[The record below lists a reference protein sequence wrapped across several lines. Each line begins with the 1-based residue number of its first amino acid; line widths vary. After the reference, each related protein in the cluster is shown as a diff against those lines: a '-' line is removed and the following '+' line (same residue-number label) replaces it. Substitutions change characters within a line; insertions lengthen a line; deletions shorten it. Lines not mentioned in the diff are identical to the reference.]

1 MNNRWKMNRIGF
13 INFWLYDEEIFNLEN
28 GKILI
33 RGTNGSGKSITTQ
46 SVVSFILDGDRSPE
60 RLDTFGSTSRK
71 MEYYFLGDGEK
82 EDETGYIF
90 LELKKENVEQYLTIG
105 IGQRAQKGKS
115 MSFWGFI
122 LSDGRRVG
130 EEFKL
135 YREIGNKRIPLS
147 KNELERLLGD
157 KNKIAYGQRDY
168 MDMINKELFGFSDI
182 NYYKKLIKFLL
193 KIRTSKLST
202 DIKPMNVYE
211 ILNDSLQVLEE
222 RDLRVLVESLEKMDS
237 MQKRNEEQKEVQRS
251 INIIKKEYDKYNRFI
266 LGKKATT
273 YFEAKKEYEILRKTI
288 DKLIKEIERLKKE
301 SKDNNEIKVKIEK
314 RIGDI
319 EQENRI
325 LESIDLEKTVNE
337 MLITRKELQ
346 NKEKEIKEEEEKL
359 EEHNVELKKQGIRKR
374 EEENRIETIKYKI
387 KKLHQEL
394 KDINEVLL
402 FEGHLKDENEIFQKE
417 IAEKLES
424 IKNNLEVYQKNINLG
439 LEALEKMKNLSE
451 DLEKEEEEVNSYR
464 NERDRIKDEM
474 LKAQGMEERARDNLV
489 ENFYILKEKN
499 EFLKISKSD
508 LDKIIE
514 LIKKYEG
521 LIEAGEIKKILE
533 KNYNLKSQELQH
545 SKMDLEHAKIVKTR
559 EYEVELEELNKLKNL
574 EDNIPVRKDEVIQ
587 CREELKKSGIEF
599 MAFYETVDFSENLS
613 EIEKNTLEAQLKD
626 SGILD
631 SLVIPYEKRER
642 AKDIISKYSDI
653 IITSKKNS
661 DKNFKYNKL
670 VPENIKDNIKEVIED
685 FFKNISP
692 SEQEK
697 NEGIIILEKEGYFK
711 NGVLEGYSS
720 SKEEASFIG
729 IQTRK
734 EKLQKYILEKEEKCA
749 NLLYEIENFDLM
761 IEEISNKISVLI
773 GEYKNVPLYD
783 DLDTSIKLKKDTE
796 YAFQKIKNELEIR
809 EDKLNRIKT
818 EYREWNQK
826 VITRCRILPF
836 EKKITE
842 YKEAEIASKEYLKNI
857 YELEN
862 QLRNYQSS
870 KYEII
875 RTEEM
880 EGKSEELIEFY
891 RDKIRKGKN
900 ELEKYQKAIEKLQEI
915 LNSPENVAAAEK
927 LKNLKEEKL
936 ELKEQYDKA
945 DRNIIRIDTTIQG
958 REEILNSENEKVETK
973 ERAVEKTLEYYKE
986 ELSLG
991 YVVQYEKG
999 EEEELLE
1006 EILKNVKD
1014 NEKTIE
1020 GITVSLMKKFND
1032 NSSRLYEYMAAT
1044 EEIFED
1050 DSEYCRKRIYIR
1062 MINNGKKLSLYEFEK
1077 ILNEEIEQ
1085 REYAIEREDRKL
1097 IVDILSGNIGHKL
1110 NDQIYESRKW
1120 IKEMSKIMSEME
1132 TSMKMKFSMEWKPKE
1147 KLNES
1152 ELEINELEILLRKD
1166 GKLLPAE
1173 DLQKIS
1179 EHFKSKLNLIREEM
1193 KIKGEEVNYIDSIR
1207 EILDYRKWFEFRIY
1221 YHREGENKKELT
1233 NNAFNRFSGGE
1244 KAMSIYI
1251 PLLAAASAQYKKAKE
1266 DCPRIIALDEAF
1278 AGIDD
1283 KNISSMFELIDKL
1296 DFDYIMNSQ
1305 ILWGCYET
1313 VKKLRI
1319 AELINR
1325 RDLKMVK
1332 VNHFYWDGKK
1342 KTLEM

>member
-46 SVVSFILDGDRSPE
+46 SVVSFILDGDRSPG
-60 RLDTFGSTSRK
+60 RLDTFGSNDRK

-90 LELKKENVEQYLTIG
+90 LELKKENVEQYITIG
-105 IGQRAQKGKS
+105 IGQRAQKGKP
-115 MSFWGFI
+115 MSFWGFV

-168 MDMINKELFGFSDI
+168 MDMVNKELFGFSDI
-182 NYYKKLIKFLL
+182 SYYKKLIKFLL

-222 RDLRVLVESLEKMDS
+222 RDLRVLVESLEKMDN
-237 MQKRNEEQKEVQRS
+237 MQKRNEEQKEVQKS
-251 INIIKKEYDKYNRFI
+251 INIIKREYDKYNKFI
-266 LGKKATT
+266 LEKKATT
-273 YFEAKKEYEILRKTI
+273 YFEAKKEYEILKKTI
-288 DKLIKEIERLKKE
+288 DKLIKEIEKLKKE
-301 SKDNNEIKVKIEK
+301 SKDNSEIKVKIEK
-314 RIGDI
+314 RIEEI

-325 LESIDLEKTVNE
+325 LESIDLEKIVNE
-337 MLITRKELQ
+337 MLITKKELQ
-346 NKEKEIKEEEEKL
+346 SKEKEIKDEEEKL
-359 EEHNVELKKQGIRKR
+359 EEHNTELKKQEIRKR
-374 EEENRIETIKYKI
+374 EEENRIESIKYKI
-387 KKLHQEL
+387 KKLYQEL
-394 KDINEVLL
+394 KDINEMLM

-417 IAEKLES
+417 IVERLET

-439 LEALEKMKNLSE
+439 LEALKKMEILSE
-451 DLEKEEEEVNSYR
+451 ALNKEEKEINNYR
-464 NERDRIKDEM
+464 NENNRIENEM
-474 LKAQGMEERARDNLV
+474 LKALGMEERARDTLV

-499 EFLKISKSD
+499 EFLKISKND

-533 KNYNLKSQELQH
+533 KNFNLKNQEFQH
-545 SKMDLEHAKIVKTR
+545 TKLELEHIKKLRIK
-559 EYEVELEELNKLKNL
+559 EYEIESKELEQLKNM
-574 EDNIPVRKDEVIQ
+574 EDSVPIRKDKVIQ

-599 MAFYETVDFSENLS
+599 MAFYETVDFAERLS
-613 EIEKNTLEAQLKD
+613 EIEKNILEAQLKD

-631 SLVIPYEKRER
+631 SLVIPYEKREK
-642 AKDIISKYSDI
+642 AKSIISKYSDI
-653 IITSKKNS
+653 IITNQKNS
-661 DKNFKYNKL
+661 GKNFKYNKL
-670 VPENIKDNIKEVIED
+670 VVENISENVKEVIED
-685 FFKNISP
+685 FFKNIS
-692 SEQEK
+692 SMEQEK
-697 NEGIIILEKEGYFK
+697 NEDTIILGENGYFK

-720 SKEEASFIG
+720 SNEEASFIG
-729 IQTRK
+729 VQTRK
-734 EKLQKYILEKEEKCA
+734 EKLQKSILEKEAKCTD
-749 NLLYEIENFDLM
+749 LLYKIENIDFL
-761 IEEISNKISVLI
+761 IEEVSNKILVLVE
-773 GEYKNVPLYD
+773 EYKNIPIYD
-783 DLDTSIKLKKDTE
+783 DLDTSIKLRKDTE
-796 YAFQKIKNELEIR
+796 YAFQKIKNELEIK
-809 EDKLNRIKT
+809 EDKLNKIKI
-818 EYREWNQK
+818 EYGEWNQK

-842 YKEAEIASKEYLKNI
+842 YEEAEIALKEYMKNI

-880 EGKSEELIEFY
+880 KEKEEELIEFY
-891 RDKIRKGKN
+891 NDKIRKGKN

-927 LKNLKEEKL
+927 LKNLKEEKS

-958 REEILNSENEKVETK
+958 KEEILNSENEKVEAK
-973 ERAVEKTLEYYKE
+973 ERAVEKTFEYYKE
-986 ELSLG
+986 EISLR
-991 YVVQYEKG
+991 YVVQYETG
-999 EEEELLE
+999 EEEKILK
-1006 EILKNVKD
+1006 EILENIKD

-1020 GITVSLMKKFND
+1020 SVTISLMKKFND

-1044 EEIFED
+1044 EEIFEE

-1062 MINNGKKLSLYEFEK
+1062 MSNNGKKLSLYEFEK
-1077 ILNEEIEQ
+1077 VLKEEIEE

-1132 TSMKMKFSMEWKPKE
+1132 TSMKMRFSMEWKPKE

-1152 ELEINELEILLRKD
+1152 ELEINELEKLLRQD
-1166 GKLLPAE
+1166 GKLLSAE

-1193 KIKGEEVNYIDSIR
+1193 EIKGEEVNYIDSIR
-1207 EILDYRKWFEFRIY
+1207 EILDYRKWFEFKIY
-1221 YHREGENKKELT
+1221 YQREGENKKELT

-1332 VNHFYWDGKK
+1332 VNYFYWDGKK